1 MPTQDDVRRLALD
14 LPEATEDP
22 DHFGF
27 RVDGKQF
34 AWAWNKRVD
43 PKRARIPQP
52 DVLVVRVANELEKQ
66 SLLSLDPDVFFTEPH
81 YNGYP
86 AVLIRLPAIDED
98 LLVKLLADAWRTK
111 APKRLLAGLT
121 DR

>member
-1 MPTQDDVRRLALD
+1 VADQSDVRRLALS
-14 LPEATEDP
+14 LPETSEDR

-43 PKRARIPQP
+43 PKKARVPQP
-52 DVLVVRVANELEKQ
+52 DVIAVRVANELEKQ
-66 SLLSLDPDVFFTEPH
+66 SLLTLDTHVFFTEPH

-86 AVLIRLPAIDED
+86 AVLVRLPVIDLD
-98 LLVKLLADAWRTK
+98 LLETVLTDAGRTK
-111 APKRLLAGLT
+111 APKRLLAEKS
-121 DR
+121 